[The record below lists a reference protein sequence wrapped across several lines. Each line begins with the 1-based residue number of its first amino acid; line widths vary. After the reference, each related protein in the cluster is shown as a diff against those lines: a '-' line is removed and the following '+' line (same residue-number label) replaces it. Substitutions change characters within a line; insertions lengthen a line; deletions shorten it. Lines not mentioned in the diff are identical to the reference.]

1 MLNVDLNAKKD
12 RNIKTEVE
20 KTQIK
25 FNGNKVF
32 KQMLNSH
39 FEQSSLKKWG
49 AEKKK
54 WKKYPLKDSLGLN
67 NNT

>member
-39 FEQSSLKKWG
+39 FDQ
-49 AEKKK
+49 
-54 WKKYPLKDSLGLN
+54 LN
-67 NNT
+67 QVGGGKEEVEEISTQGQPWI